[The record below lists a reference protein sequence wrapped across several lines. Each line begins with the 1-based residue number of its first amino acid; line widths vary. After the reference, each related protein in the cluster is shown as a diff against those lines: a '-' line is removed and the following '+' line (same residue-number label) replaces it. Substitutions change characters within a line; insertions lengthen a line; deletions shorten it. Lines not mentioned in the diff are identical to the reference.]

1 MKEII
6 ALVVFLSICGSTI
19 FLAVRRHI
27 GNGLTAVLLAFSLLA
42 GLAIA
47 NYDQLGKVKW
57 EVPGLSLFQ
66 GEVNQTRDRA
76 LEDLRNEVEYQRQT
90 IRTAISD
97 LNATSEKLD
106 AGIKYAEAL
115 LENVKKAEEKQ
126 KIQELSLKERI
137 VKVDQTADKT
147 SAAYG
152 ASSELALLLTKAI
165 WLQFQAK
172 DENDAQRRDTV
183 IRQVMDQLDAIVD
196 FVIEDPDAKSQFVNS
211 VKDSIPPRK

>member
-6 ALVVFLSICGSTI
+6 ALIVFFAVCAPTI

-27 GNGLTAVLLAFSLLA
+27 GNALTAVLLAFSLLA

-66 GEVNQTRDRA
+66 GEVNQIRDQG
-76 LEDLRNEVEYQRQT
+76 LEDLRNEAEYQRQT

-115 LENVKKAEEKQ
+115 LENVKKAEEKL
-126 KIQELSLKERI
+126 KIQELSLNERI
-137 VKVDQTADKT
+137 VRVDQAADKV

-165 WLQFQAK
+165 WLQFQVK
-172 DENDAQRRDTV
+172 DENDAKRRDAV
-183 IRQVMDQLDAIVD
+183 VRQLMDQLDVIVE
-196 FVIEDPDAKSQFVNS
+196 FVIEDPDARSEFVNG
-211 VKDSIPPRK
+211 VMGSIPPQK

>member
-6 ALVVFLSICGSTI
+6 GLIVFLSVCSSAIV
-19 FLAVRRHI
+19 LAVKRRI
-27 GNGLTAVLLAFSLLA
+27 GNGLTALLLAFSLLA

-47 NYDQLGKVKW
+47 NYDLLGKVSW

-66 GEVNQTRDRA
+66 GEVNQVKDHA

-115 LENVKKAEEKQ
+115 LDSIKKAEEKL
-126 KIQELSLKERI
+126 KVQELGLRERTI
-137 VKVDQTADKT
+137 KIDQTAERA

-165 WLQFQAK
+165 YLQFQVK
-172 DENDAQRRDTV
+172 DEADPKRSEAV
-183 IRQVMDQLDAIVD
+183 FRQVMDQLDAIVN
-196 FVIEDPDAKSQFVNS
+196 FVIEDPNVRSEFVNS
-211 VKDSIPPRK
+211 VLGSVPPRP

>member
-6 ALVVFLSICGSTI
+6 GLIVFLIVCSSAIV
-19 FLAVRRHI
+19 LAVKRVI
-27 GNGLTAVLLAFSLLA
+27 GTGLTAVLLAFSLLA

-47 NYDQLGKVKW
+47 NFDLLGKVRW

-66 GEVNQTRDRA
+66 GEVNQVKDQA
-76 LEDLRNEVEYQRQT
+76 FEDLRNEVEYQRQT

-115 LENVKKAEEKQ
+115 LDSVKRAEEKL
-126 KIQELSLKERI
+126 KVQELGLRERTI
-137 VKVDQTADKT
+137 KIDQAAERA
-147 SAAYG
+147 SAVYG

-165 WLQFQAK
+165 YLQFQVK
-172 DENDAQRRDTV
+172 DEADAKRREAV
-183 IRQVMDQLDAIVD
+183 FRQVMDQLDAIVN
-196 FVIEDPDAKSQFVNS
+196 FVIEDPDVRSEFVNS
-211 VKDSIPPRK
+211 VLGSVPPRP